1 MYKEDRAKLEET
13 ITPSTEALTKFQ
25 EIFGK
30 SMLDGYSYFLFD
42 KHLTLAIVTEPMS
55 VIDVKQKLKRTDK
68 IDDPVFYADIR
79 VYTSKVANKK
89 FIKVGKTYY
98 NADLFKNITKVLGKE
113 VKLVLFEE
121 NKPLFIFNEKAICV
135 LAPYVEQ
142 DVDSDAYIDIMSVSK
157 LRSELENENNSIFNK
172 LDDKKKIEII
182 NRLALEIGIKI

>member
-1 MYKEDRAKLEET
+1 MYKEDRAKLEE
-13 ITPSTEALTKFQ
+13 IIVPSVEALTKFQ

-42 KHLTLAIVTEPMS
+42 EHLTIAIVTEPMS

-79 VYTSKVANKK
+79 VYTSKLANKK
-89 FIKVGKTYY
+89 LVKVGKTYY
-98 NADLFKNITKVLGKE
+98 NTYLFKNIIKVLGRD
-113 VKLVLFEE
+113 VKIVLFEE

-135 LAPYVEQ
+135 LSPYVEQ
-142 DVDSDAYIDIMSVSK
+142 NVDQDIYIDIMSASK
-157 LRSELENENNSIFNK
+157 LRSELEKENNSIFNK